1 MLIAARQ
8 SPMAAPWV
16 VVLLAGLLGGCAID
30 RPVDGAAWWQ
40 EAGEPAPAATDVST
54 ELEAAP
60 LSQWYAQHLTAPTE
74 PPAPPADGGLSAVIR
89 PGTGRFVNRA
99 TVNHDA
105 VRPSPEGGITLNFE
119 AADIRAVVDAILGD
133 LLGKSYSIDPGV
145 TGKVTLATTRALDRR
160 SLLPLLQSILASNGL
175 ALILNEDIYHVL
187 PRAQVQGQSPPV
199 NLGFEESGP
208 GYQTRV
214 IPLRFITATEMA
226 MLLAPIAPPGSI
238 LHIDDSRNL
247 LMVRA
252 SAGDLAQMQT
262 LVEMFDVDWLRGM
275 SVGLIPLD
283 YADAIE
289 VVAELEGIYGAEE
302 ATPVSGLIRFQPI
315 ERLNAILVITSQP
328 RYLQD
333 ARSWVQRLDISSGG
347 KERRLYIYRV
357 QNGRAADLATVLQQ
371 LFSPQADAERP
382 PPEPEVAPGLTP
394 VRITSGPAAEGSDG
408 MYTSSGLNSATP
420 APAQP
425 AVSSQALARPDS
437 GALTIG
443 NAKVMAVPAQNAL
456 AIYSTPAEFARI
468 EDALEQ
474 LDVRPLQVLIEA
486 SIVEVTLTGSL
497 SYGVQW
503 FFNHSLP
510 DDLTGMAQIGLPLSF
525 PGSFSYTITNAAGK
539 VKALLRLLAT
549 ENKVDVLSSPSLMVL
564 DNQTAEIR
572 VGEQQP
578 ILTSIITSTG
588 IIAQSVE
595 YKDTGV
601 ILEVTPRV
609 NSGGLVI
616 MEIDQEVTDVGQT
629 DPATGQRVFLQR
641 SITSTVAVQSGETI
655 VLGGLIRDNKMRSS
669 SGVPGLRNLPIIG
682 PLFGQ
687 TTNTAR
693 RTELLVLI
701 TPRAV
706 RDRADARRITEEFR
720 LRLDE
725 LQRSRGGADSF

>member
-1 MLIAARQ
+1 
-8 SPMAAPWV
+8 MAAPWV
-16 VVLLAGLLGGCAID
+16 AVLLVGLLGGCAID
-30 RPVDGAAWWQ
+30 RPVAGAAWWQ
-40 EAGEPAPAATDVST
+40 EADEPTSTAMHVST
-54 ELEAAP
+54 EREP
-60 LSQWYAQHLTAPTE
+60 TPSGQRYGQRLTV
-74 PPAPPADGGLSAVIR
+74 PAESSVPSSDAGLSAVIR
-89 PGTGRFVNRA
+89 PGTGQFVDRA
-99 TVNHDA
+99 TVNRDA
-105 VRPSPEGGITLNFE
+105 VRPSSEGDITLNFE
-119 AADIRAVVDAILGD
+119 AADIREVVDTILGD

-145 TGKVTLATTRALDRR
+145 TGKVTLATTQALGRS
-160 SLLPLLQSILASNGL
+160 SLLPLLESILASNGL
-175 ALILNEDIYHVL
+175 ALILSENVYHVL
-187 PRAQVQGQSPPV
+187 PRDQVQGQSPPV
-199 NLGFEESGP
+199 NLGFEESRP

-214 IPLRFITATEMA
+214 IPLRFIAATEMA
-226 MLLAPIAPPGSI
+226 KLLEPVAPPGSI
-238 LHIDDSRNL
+238 LRIDDSRNL

-252 SAGDLAQMQT
+252 STGDLAQMQA

-283 YADAIE
+283 YADATK

-302 ATPVSGLIRFQPI
+302 ETPVSGLIRFQPI

-333 ARSWVQRLDISSGG
+333 ARSWVRRLDISSGG
-347 KERRLYIYRV
+347 KEPRLYIYRV

-382 PPEPEVAPGLTP
+382 PAEPELAPGLTP
-394 VRITSGPAAEGSDG
+394 VRITSGPAAEGPDG
-408 MYTSSGLNSATP
+408 MYTSSGLDSETPSA
-420 APAQP
+420 AQR
-425 AVSSQALARPDS
+425 AASSQAVARPDA

-510 DDLTGMAQIGLPLSF
+510 DDLIGMAQIGLPLSF

-549 ENKVDVLSSPSLMVL
+549 QNKVDVLSSPSLMVL

-669 SGVPGLRNLPIIG
+669 SGVPGLRNLPIVG

-687 TTNTAR
+687 TASTAR

-725 LQRSRGGADSF
+725 LQRSRGGAESL